1 MRFIQVTLINKIDIH
16 SLCDLYLIGDSE
28 IDEMFKIFKI
38 LGTPNE
44 DVWPGVSNL
53 KDWNPEFPKWQRK
66 DLSKLIPGLDENG
79 LDLLYQ
85 LIDYNPARRIS
96 AKRGN

>member
-1 MRFIQVTLINKIDIH
+1 MI
-16 SLCDLYLIGDSE
+16 YLLGDSE

-44 DVWPGVSNL
+44 TVWPGVSSL

-66 DLSKLIPGLDENG
+66 DLKTLVPGLDDEG
-79 LDLLYQ
+79 LDLLEQ